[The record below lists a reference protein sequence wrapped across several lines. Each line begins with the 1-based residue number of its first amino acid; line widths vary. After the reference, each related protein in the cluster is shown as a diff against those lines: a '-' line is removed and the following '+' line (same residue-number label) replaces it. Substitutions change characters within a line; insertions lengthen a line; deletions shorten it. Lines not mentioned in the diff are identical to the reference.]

1 MTIEELIQE
10 FPECEK
16 IKREDIAEFITKA
29 MTDEKFYEE
38 ATEKIWEKAHELW
51 PNEQELEREDP
62 KRVAH
67 RLYFY
72 GDYSGNES
80 ILHKWLTTFETEF
93 ITTHGQVHT
102 FDEACQIV
110 ADEWTS
116 MIFGNHLQDNGDQS
130 EAGFLGMMLGTLAK
144 DKARSGLGNE
154 IVEKFR
160 TLCKDY
166 YLGGCIY
173 VDEKFGKMKLVPYS
187 DYGPNS
193 ALGWLLEQAGVPHD
207 RIGNIAPWKTG
218 ITINKRDNSACVGS
232 YQKQKYL

>member
-1 MTIEELIQE
+1 
-10 FPECEK
+10 
-16 IKREDIAEFITKA
+16 
-29 MTDEKFYEE
+29 
-38 ATEKIWEKAHELW
+38 
-51 PNEQELEREDP
+51 
-62 KRVAH
+62 
-67 RLYFY
+67 
-72 GDYSGNES
+72 
-80 ILHKWLTTFETEF
+80 
-93 ITTHGQVHT
+93 
-102 FDEACQIV
+102 
-110 ADEWTS
+110 

-130 EAGFLGMMLGTLAK
+130 EAGFIGMMLGTLAK

-160 TLCKDY
+160 TLCKAY

-207 RIGNIAPWKTG
+207 RIGSIAPWKTG
-218 ITINKRDNSACVGS
+218 ITINKRDNSVCVGS